1 MLNEQSITK
10 TAPPPTAQQPTVL
23 ELIETAREQTLIA
36 ARLAQSVDD
45 LDDVTFDDLEVIA
58 RNCLNAQRNLEAIRQ
73 RLAESEVAAQ

>member
-10 TAPPPTAQQPTVL
+10 PAPPPTAQQPTVF

-36 ARLAQSVDD
+36 ARIAQSVDD

-58 RNCLNAQRNLEAIRQ
+58 RNCLNAQRNLVAIRQ

>member
-10 TAPPPTAQQPTVL
+10 TVPPPTAQQPTVF

-36 ARLAQSVDD
+36 ARIAQSVDD

>member
-1 MLNEQSITK
+1 MLNEQSITIP
-10 TAPPPTAQQPTVL
+10 APPPTTEQPTVS

-36 ARLAQSVDD
+36 ARIAQGIDD
-45 LDDVTFDDLEVIA
+45 LDDVTFDDLDVIA